1 MTASNAINTPKTSI
15 DLSRSRVAVYL
26 QLATL
31 FRNWITS
38 KRWPVGSRIPNVD
51 QLALDFDVARGTIRE
66 ALGVLEAEGLL
77 DRYRAKGTFVRS
89 APADLV
95 PHMLEIDWKSLIL
108 AHEGVAIETLST
120 KALNALPDGLSLEG
134 TPAKKYQMMR
144 RIHSRDGH
152 PYLLGTF
159 YLDYDIYRKGS
170 PARFRQQ
177 PTLPILH
184 EIAADQIGK
193 ARQRMTIGMADVET
207 ASLLQVPLNSPVAN
221 VSRVAFDKK
230 DKILYIGVG
239 IYRGDAV
246 QLDINLR

>member
-1 MTASNAINTPKTSI
+1 MRANTNISETSV

-38 KRWPVGSRIPNVD
+38 KKWPVGSRIPNVD

-66 ALGVLEAEGLL
+66 ALSVLESEGLL
-77 DRYRAKGTFVRS
+77 ARYRAKGTFVRN
-89 APADLV
+89 APVELV
-95 PHMLEIDWKSLIL
+95 PHKLEIDWKSLIF
-108 AHEGVAIETLST
+108 AHEGAEIETLSSKT
-120 KALNALPDGLSLEG
+120 LKTLPNEFIGEG
-134 TPAKKYQMMR
+134 TPAPKYQMMR
-144 RIHSRDGH
+144 RVHSRDGH

-159 YLDYDIYRKGS
+159 YLDFDIYRMGS
-170 PARFRQQ
+170 PTQFRQK

-184 EIAADQIGK
+184 DIAADRIGV

-207 ASLLQVPLNSPVAN
+207 AGLLQIPLNSPVAN
-221 VSRVAFDKK
+221 ISRIAFDKK
-230 DKILYIGVG
+230 GTIIYIGIG
-239 IYRGDAV
+239 IYRGDAI